1 MCNGALASARKV
13 DLEGE
18 QSGSTL
24 ALCVRALF
32 VFASLLHSI
41 CVLIMFFS
49 PLCLSASFPHVSM
62 QERRK
67 VEHLALSRVPNSLS
81 FFCSDYRLPPNLT
94 TRCPHRSAIPFHTEA
109 CKLLSRHIKRE
120 KMLLFF
126 FLRSVFRLSF
136 LQPAPRRL
144 HIQFPHLYLG
154 PCEEQGDISAVLS
167 GEDSHRLLS
176 VLDVHSIYL
185 TREREQ
191 NKIELMLDNQRGLY
205 TKGQDSIKPL
215 HPGNSSSL
223 ELQR

>member
-1 MCNGALASARKV
+1 MSLPPSC
-13 DLEGE
+13 
-18 QSGSTL
+18 TL
-24 ALCVRALF
+24 SVFSSCFFHL
-32 VFASLLHSI
+32 FASLPPFLMSACRKGEKQSTLLFLVSPI
-41 CVLIMFFS
+41 LFPFS
-49 PLCLSASFPHVSM
+49 V
-62 QERRK
+62 
-67 VEHLALSRVPNSLS
+67 
-81 FFCSDYRLPPNLT
+81 LT
-94 TRCPHRSAIPFHTEA
+94 TVSRPISRPGVHTGALPFHTEA

-205 TKGQDSIKPL
+205 TEGQDSIKPL

>member
-1 MCNGALASARKV
+1 MKFNSVGLTCVKLLVSSSLPEVCYGGALGLCNGALASARKV

-67 VEHLALSRVPNSLS
+67 AEHLALSRVPNSLS
-81 FFCSDYRLPPNLT
+81 FFCSDYHLPPNLT

-126 FLRSVFRLSF
+126 S
-136 LQPAPRRL
+136 
-144 HIQFPHLYLG
+144 LG
-154 PCEEQGDISAVLS
+154 QYSD
-167 GEDSHRLLS
+167 
-176 VLDVHSIYL
+176 
-185 TREREQ
+185 
-191 NKIELMLDNQRGLY
+191 
-205 TKGQDSIKPL
+205 
-215 HPGNSSSL
+215 
-223 ELQR
+223 